1 MPYVGEKIP
10 YLSHQYIQLLCCEQL
25 MASMCNLSKVE
36 ESGVAQKYMDE
47 GIHSIA
53 IEPRFSGKQFFISN

>member
-1 MPYVGEKIP
+1 MLVKNIP
-10 YLSHQYIQLLCCEQL
+10 YCSHQYIQLLCCEQL
-25 MASMCNLSKVE
+25 VSSMFNLSKVE

-53 IEPRFSGKQFFISN
+53 IVPRFSGKQFFISN